1 MIERTDVII
10 IGAGHNGLVCASTLA
25 RAGMKVLCLESS
37 DSAGGMS
44 APRSIRE
51 NYHFPGLAHASYP
64 ISAAI
69 RRELKLDQ
77 YGYVPGTAVDTIALD
92 AAGQHLTIG
101 TDRIVGDNLSEADE
115 QAYPAFRKT
124 YLAFAKAIR
133 PLFDSKP
140 PRLKDMDFADTATLA
155 KLGWNVRL
163 GLGRETMYEFL
174 RVAAI
179 NIYDVLN
186 EEFDDDRLKAAIAVD
201 AIMGSAMG
209 PRSPGTVLTWLQR
222 LQGEINGPLSLQSG
236 GQAQL
241 AHALTQSAESAG
253 VTIQLNTHVEK
264 ILIENGKA
272 FGVQLTNGDMVK
284 AKVIISNA
292 DPRSTFSDLVGAP
305 QLDAMF
311 ANRVT
316 QIRGSGVVA
325 KLHLALKGL
334 PEFTGLA
341 EPQLRNRLLVAP
353 SMKYIE
359 HAFNHSKYNEC
370 SENPVL
376 EITLPSLHNSSLAPD
391 GHHVMSVNV
400 AFVPYA
406 PDGGW
411 QQQKSTYA
419 YKVISLL
426 GQYAPNL
433 TSLVV
438 DHEFLTP
445 QDIEEQF
452 HAVQGH
458 WHHGELSIH
467 QSFMMRPLHGAAQ
480 YDTPVDGLFLCGAG
494 CHPGGGLTGLPGH
507 NAAKRVLKLGGA
519 K

>member
-1 MIERTDVII
+1 MIERIDAII

-25 RAGMKVLCLESS
+25 RTGMQVLCLESS

-44 APRSIRE
+44 APRSIGE

-64 ISAAI
+64 VSAAI

-101 TDRIVGDNLSEADE
+101 TDRVAGDNLSEADE

-133 PLFDSKP
+133 PLFDNKP
-140 PRLKDMDFADTATLA
+140 
-155 KLGWNVRL
+155 
-163 GLGRETMYEFL
+163 L

-186 EEFDDDRLKAAIAVD
+186 EEFEDDRLKAAIAVD
-201 AIMGSAMG
+201 AILGSAMG

-305 QLDAMF
+305 QLDTMF
-311 ANRVT
+311 ANRVA

-325 KLHLALKGL
+325 KLHLALNGL

-341 EPQLRNRLLVAP
+341 ESQLRNRLLVAP
-353 SMKYIE
+353 SMQYIE

-370 SENPVL
+370 SENPGL

-406 PDGGW
+406 LDGGW